1 VVVAAEVVEGL
12 MVFDGAV
19 VGAAVSTD
27 VDAEPAAPQAVAARP
42 ARMHRDAIGIRFIM
56 SPLNS

>member
-1 VVVAAEVVEGL
+1 

-42 ARMHRDAIGIRFIM
+42 ARMHRDAIEIRFIM